1 MAAPDVLCPQCGGAL
16 HPDEEQ
22 RFLTC
27 PYCNSAVYLDKAHV
41 VFHWSLRP
49 TLDEDAARAAL
60 RRWMAGNDTVKDL
73 DVKSTV
79 TSVSFSYFPLW
90 LAKVRGP
97 TAETVRLEPAAPTSV
112 SELKRMQLPAGDL
125 VRYEEALDAQAVEPT
140 VPVEAMLTWIGQVG
154 VNREQ
159 IAEVS
164 LVHVPLFTFHYQ
176 YSGTGYT
183 AVVEAASGRVI
194 ANLFPAKAE
203 APYRSVAIAAAVV
216 FLCLATFPVG
226 GALIE
231 PGSGMGIGALLCVGL
246 GMIAAP
252 ILFAAAAWI
261 AAKV

>member
-16 HPDEEQ
+16 HPDEGQ
-22 RFLTC
+22 HFLIC
-27 PYCNSAVYLDKAHV
+27 PFCASAVYLDKAQV
-41 VFHWSLRP
+41 VFHWSIQP
-49 TLDEDAARAAL
+49 TLDEAGARAAL

-79 TSVSFSYFPLW
+79 TSVAFAYFPLW

-97 TAETVRLEPAAPTSV
+97 MAETMRLEPAAPTSV

-125 VRYEEALDAQAVEPT
+125 VRYDAALDAQAVEPT
-140 VPVEAMLTWIGQVG
+140 VPLEAMLAWIGQVG
-154 VNREQ
+154 VTRDQ
-159 IAEVS
+159 VAEVS

-176 YSGTGYT
+176 YAGTEYT

-194 ANLFPAKAE
+194 ANLYPAKAE
-203 APYRSVAIAAAVV
+203 APYRSVAVAAAVV
-216 FLCLATFPVG
+216 FLCLATFPVA
-226 GALIE
+226 GALVE
-231 PGSGMGIGALLCVGL
+231 PGDGMALGLLLCVGL